1 MEARSKSTMRKAAQ
15 LCRLFLLLACALLL
29 ASCALPIPLG
39 STTF

>member
-1 MEARSKSTMRKAAQ
+1 MEARSKSTLRKAEL
-15 LCRLFLLLACALLL
+15 LCRLFILLAASLLL